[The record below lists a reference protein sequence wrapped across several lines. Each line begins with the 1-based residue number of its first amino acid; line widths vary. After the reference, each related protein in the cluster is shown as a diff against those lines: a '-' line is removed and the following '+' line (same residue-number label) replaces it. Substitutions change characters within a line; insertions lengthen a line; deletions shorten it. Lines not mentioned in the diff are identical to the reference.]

1 MKPAR
6 ILIVDDSSVMRKI
19 VGRSLRQAG
28 LDLLQ
33 VLEASNGSEALS
45 LARENPLDLILS
57 DINMPL
63 MDGLEFV
70 RQLRGIESTQQTPV
84 VMITTEAGEGHV
96 VEALSLGASGYIRK
110 PFTPEQIKERI
121 LPLLRG

>member
-6 ILIVDDSSVMRKI
+6 VLIVDDSSVMRKI

-28 LDLLQ
+28 LDVLQ

-45 LARENPLDLILS
+45 LVRENPLDLILS

-63 MDGLEFV
+63 REDLRPGAGL
-70 RQLRGIESTQQTPV
+70 RALRAHRDLRKRFHALLTCPRTASRSDLGI
-84 VMITTEAGEGHV
+84 
-96 VEALSLGASGYIRK
+96 
-110 PFTPEQIKERI
+110 
-121 LPLLRG
+121 